1 MNRIRSDRQE
11 DVYCIRSCG
20 GVNETAGWRRCIMP
34 NMKEIREMA
43 QALGIRSTRME
54 KAELIR
60 AIQRAEGNFDCFG
73 TATEEECDQEEC
85 LWRDDCFRDSVAEEL
100 R

>member
-1 MNRIRSDRQE
+1 
-11 DVYCIRSCG
+11 
-20 GVNETAGWRRCIMP
+20 MP
-34 NMKEIREMA
+34 TMKEVRDIAREH
-43 QALGIRSTRME
+43 GIRPTRME
-54 KAELIR
+54 KADLIR

-85 LWRDDCFRDSVAEEL
+85 LWREECFRDSVAEEI